1 MVSVMKQMKHW
12 LLVAPLAVALSGTLH
27 AETVARY
34 GISMADIPLTTGQ
47 PDRGAGAYQFTGHTI
62 YDPLIAWEANIGTRP
77 GKLVPGLATEWKVDP
92 KDHKVWRFDA
102 MFEAIGELEA
112 ACARHAAVR
121 MTEAERAA
129 MRHLHAQGREA
140 MRARN
145 LDHYDALNRELHLV
159 ILHGAHNPVLT
170 DTALTL
176 RHRVAPFRR
185 TQFRNLERIAASFAE
200 HSAIV
205 EAVLAC
211 DAVAAHREMRNH
223 LLSARGAAA
232 RLAPA
237 WSPRTQAPA

>member
-1 MVSVMKQMKHW
+1 MN
-12 LLVAPLAVALSGTLH
+12 
-27 AETVARY
+27 
-34 GISMADIPLTTGQ
+34 Q
-47 PDRGAGAYQFTGHTI
+47 PDDAASPATRQRGRLADDVCRQVAEAIVLGRFEPGARLDEAMLASQFGVSRTPVREALKQLAITGLVVYRPNRGSI
-62 YDPLIAWEANIGTRP
+62 VANLDTQQ
-77 GKLVPGLATEWKVDP
+77 L
-92 KDHKVWRFDA
+92 DA

-185 TQFRNLERIAASFAE
+185 TQFRNLERIAESFAE
-200 HSAIV
+200 HSVIV